1 MGVKPAPSFAGTVK
15 PPEGGDGDGGDPSE
29 EEEVFEFFIS
39 GVHEGP

>member
-1 MGVKPAPSFAGTVK
+1 MGVKPAPSLASTVK